1 MSRRPLDLI
10 NKMVLIK
17 QLSQGLRIGAP
28 SVLEVDLLGPNYR
41 ALVGA
46 VLELPGGWGGFEP
59 PS

>member
-41 ALVGA
+41 ALVGGSVGA
-46 VLELPGGWGGFEP
+46 AGGLGRF
-59 PS
+59 